1 MVRVKQT
8 PRRKKVNQV
17 ALLSAT
23 PTTGG
28 RDLDAALQQFV
39 DDAPAM
45 QAAVNKRNG
54 VKRKKRRGKHSNQSP
69 EFVITRGEE
78 ELIEEA
84 ARLQHNA
91 PKRRGRIGKRKS
103 KTKSLSRADAK
114 LIDQAA
120 RLQDKYK
127 RSLKRHLFTK
137 RRPKPVLD
145 KRTTLLSLLRRI
157 PDAKKPLTTWLK

>member
-23 PTTGG
+23 PALAG

-45 QAAVNKRNG
+45 QAAVNKRDG
-54 VKRKKRRGKHSNQSP
+54 PKRKKRRGKHSKQSP
-69 EFVITRGEE
+69 EFVITRGDE

-84 ARLQHNA
+84 ARLQDNA
-91 PKRRGRIGKRKS
+91 PKRRGRTGKRKS
-103 KTKSLSRADAK
+103 KTLSRADAK

-127 RSLKRHLFTK
+127 RSLRRHLFKK
-137 RRPKPVLD
+137 RRPKAALD
-145 KRTTLLSLLRRI
+145 KRTTLLSLPRRI